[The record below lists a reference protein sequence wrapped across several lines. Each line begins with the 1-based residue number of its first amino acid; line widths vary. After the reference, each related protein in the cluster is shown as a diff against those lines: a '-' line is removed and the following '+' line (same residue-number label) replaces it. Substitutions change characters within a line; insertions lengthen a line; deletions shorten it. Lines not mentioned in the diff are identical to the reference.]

1 MTDTIASN
9 ALALAQTTRQPR
21 WNPLLNARR
30 VGILWTTLLLFV
42 VLALTT
48 DGFLTVANMRNVLD
62 QQSSLLIAA
71 SFATIGMIAGAFDV
85 SAASVFVVA
94 PLFALRVENETGSIP
109 LAILAGLGVGML
121 VGLCNGLI
129 VAVLKINAFIA
140 TLATSFM
147 VFGSG
152 YLISSR
158 RILKPHDLGYADLA
172 RSRWL
177 GLTSSTWVALAVV
190 AVAWVILSASRFGRH
205 VYAAGGNPEAARLAG
220 VQVNRVVAVTFVLA
234 GAAAALAG
242 VMSSS
247 RSISAQPSDDFS
259 FVFGVISAIVVG
271 GTSIAGGEGAV
282 WRTTAGALF
291 VAFMVNGFNLH
302 QIDPIWQRVI
312 QGAVILIAVGV
323 DSWSRRS
330 RTS

>member
-1 MTDTIASN
+1 MTE
-9 ALALAQTTRQPR
+9 TTVNTMAMTMPARPTR
-21 WNPLLNARR
+21 ANLLGKARR

-42 VLALTT
+42 VLALST

-62 QQSSLLIAA
+62 QQATLLIAA
-71 SFATIGMIAGAFDV
+71 SFATISLIAGAFDV

-109 LAILAGLGVGML
+109 LAILAGLGVGMF
-121 VGLCNGLI
+121 VGLCNGVI
-129 VAVLKINAFIA
+129 VAVFKINAFIA

-158 RILKPHDLGYADLA
+158 RILKPHDLDYADLA

-177 GLTSSTWVALAVV
+177 GLTSATWVALAVV
-190 AVAWVILSASRFGRH
+190 VVAWVVLSASRFGRH

-220 VQVNRVVAVTFVLA
+220 VRVNGVVAITFVLA
-234 GAAAALAG
+234 GLAAALAG

-282 WRTTAGALF
+282 WRTALGALF

-323 DSWSRRS
+323 DAWSRRTRS
-330 RTS
+330 S